1 MPFLFAWPEGIDV
14 VLFGVFLLIGVLG
27 VALAFSA
34 REFALCLAAGIHAAA
49 GALTVLAGDLITLL
63 ISWEL
68 LTFSA
73 YAIIRR
79 GRVPARALV
88 RTDGS
93 RLTGAPPSF
102 EGSDSDRAAYR
113 YLAAQICAAALF
125 FVAIV
130 LHAGQTGST
139 ALGPLDVAAQPFML
153 FAVLIK
159 TAMMPLHG
167 WLVGSYTQA
176 GYVGSF
182 ILSAFATKVGVYT
195 AARTVAFSFQA
206 TPLVSYIG
214 AVVAVVAV
222 LFALAQHSARRLLSY
237 HIISQVGYMLVGVGL
252 AGAGDGSTVAVTAGL
267 FHSVNH
273 IIYKALLFLVVVV
286 VADYLGHDDLRRMGG
301 LLRSMPLLF
310 VCGVV
315 GAAAI
320 TGLPLTSGY
329 ASKELLKKAVGE
341 FQSILLIVAS
351 VGTGLSFTKFIYLI
365 FLRSPQP
372 GRFAGDRSS
381 NGSNALATPRMVA
394 PASLAMVVLALLSI
408 VIGVFP
414 ATVPGVPS
422 HDYYNPESVV
432 AGVLPA
438 LGALALWFFVR
449 TRLVG
454 RAEESAGASFGWGS
468 LLAMAR
474 PVLVVLR
481 GAHRIDAQFAVGIAV
496 AGAVALSA
504 ALVFL

>member
-1 MPFLFAWPEGIDV
+1 MLFLLEWPGGINL
-14 VLFGVFLLIGVLG
+14 VLFGVFLLIGVFG
-27 VALAFSA
+27 IALAFSA
-34 REFALCLAAGIHAAA
+34 REFALCLAAGVHATA

-79 GRVPARALV
+79 GRVPVRALV
-88 RTDGS
+88 RTDEG
-93 RLTGAPPSF
+93 RLSGAPLSF
-102 EGSDSDRAAYR
+102 EGGAPDRAAYR

-130 LHAGQTGST
+130 IHAGQTGST
-139 ALGPLDVAAQPFML
+139 ALGAVDVAAQPFML
-153 FAVLIK
+153 FAILIK

-167 WLVGSYTQA
+167 WLVGSYTRA

-195 AARTVAFSFQA
+195 AARTVAFSFQG

-252 AGAGDGSTVAVTAGL
+252 AGTGDGSAAAVTAGL

-286 VADYLGHDDLRRMGG
+286 VADYFGHDDLRRMGG
-301 LLRSMPLLF
+301 LTRSLPLLF

-320 TGLPLTSGY
+320 TGLPFTSGY
-329 ASKELLKKAVGE
+329 ASKELLKKSAGE
-341 FQSILLIVAS
+341 FQSVLLIVAS

-381 NGSNALATPRMVA
+381 HSGAQGTPRMVT
-394 PASLAMVVLALLSI
+394 PASVVAIVLALLSI
-408 VIGVFP
+408 VLGVFP
-414 ATVPGVPS
+414 ALVPGVPS
-422 HDYYNPESVV
+422 YDYYNLDSVI

-438 LGALALWFFVR
+438 LGALALWFLVR
-449 TRLVG
+449 TRLIG
-454 RAEESAGASFGWGS
+454 RSEEEGGAPVVWRS

-474 PVLVVLR
+474 PVLAVLR
-481 GAHRIDAQFAVGIAV
+481 GAHRIDAQLAVGIAV
-496 AGAVALSA
+496 AGAVALSV
-504 ALVFL
+504 ALVLL